1 VTYLTQK
8 SVLVALDFKSS
19 GVDYL
24 TTIFLNVIV
33 IGGESFESYDKIARE
48 GGDEGVYQT
57 FPLDFSL
64 LAEIVLKHVFD
75 VNMVLHFVENASF
88 RKFQLDYA
96 ESLAFN
102 FAGNCLVF
110 G

>member
-1 VTYLTQK
+1 MLNCCLVGTSLGISLVTYLTQK

-88 RKFQLDYA
+88 RKF
-96 ESLAFN
+96 
-102 FAGNCLVF
+102 
-110 G
+110 